1 MKVVNVMDDMMK
13 KVEKKTGVKS
23 NDVMG
28 LVQSLNGTDLS
39 DEKNVRKL
47 VRQLSRMANTQV
59 SKQKED
65 MIVETLTKKNKK
77 IDQSTI
83 SKLM

>member
-1 MKVVNVMDDMMK
+1 MDDMVK
-13 KVEKKTGVKS
+13 KVEKKTGVNS
-23 NDVMG
+23 NDIMG
-28 LVQSLNGTDLS
+28 VVQSLNGKDLS

-47 VRQLSRMANTQV
+47 VRQLSRMANKPV
-59 SKQKED
+59 SRKKED
-65 MIVETLTKKNKK
+65 MIVEMLTKKKKK

>member
-1 MKVVNVMDDMMK
+1 MDDMMK